1 MTLLHA
7 LILGIVQGLTEFIPI
22 SSSGHLVIFPLI
34 LKWSEQP
41 LFFDTTLHLGTAA
54 ALVIYFYKDLIN
66 LFTCF
71 IKDVISRKHFS
82 KFSENGKLALY
93 IAIGSVPAG
102 ILGLLFEKVFESY
115 FRSILSVAIFLTLGT
130 VLMFLGERHYL
141 KRKERNLNLSG
152 SIIIG
157 FFQALA
163 LFPGVSRSGA
173 SISGGMI
180 LGLDREKAARFSF
193 LLSVPIVVM
202 AGVFKLI
209 SSYSLFAVESK
220 LNLFTGFVASFA
232 VGLLCINF
240 LMKFLKNNNLYPFI
254 IYRLILVAFLL
265 TLSFRAL

>member
-1 MTLLHA
+1 MTFLHA
-7 LILGIVQGLTEFIPI
+7 LILGIVQGVTEFIPV

-54 ALVIYFYKDLIN
+54 ALIIYFYKDLVNILTSFIN
-66 LFTCF
+66 
-71 IKDVISRKHFS
+71 DVTSQNKFS
-82 KFSENGKLALY
+82 KYSENGKLAVY
-93 IAIGSVPAG
+93 IAIGSIPAG
-102 ILGLLFEKVFESY
+102 VLGLLFDNVLESY
-115 FRSILSVAIFLTLGT
+115 FRSILSVVLFLTLGT
-130 VLMFLGERHYL
+130 VLMFLGERFYL
-141 KRKERNLNLSG
+141 KRKERNLNLSKV
-152 SIIIG
+152 IVIG

-209 SSYSLFAVESK
+209 SSYPLFIVESK
-220 LNLFTGFVASFA
+220 LNILTGFIASFV
-232 VGLLCINF
+232 VGLLCISF

-254 IYRLILVAFLL
+254 FYRLILIVSLL
-265 TLSFRAL
+265 LFARV

>member
-34 LKWSEQP
+34 LKWPEQP

-54 ALVIYFYKDLIN
+54 ALVIYFCKDLIN
-66 LFTCF
+66 LLISFTS
-71 IKDVISRKHFS
+71 DVVSRKSFS
-82 KFSENGKLALY
+82 KYSENGKLAVY
-93 IAIGSVPAG
+93 IAIGSIPAG
-102 ILGLLFEKVFESY
+102 MLGLLFDKVFESY
-115 FRSILSVAIFLTLGT
+115 FRSILSVALFLTFGT
-130 VLMFLGERHYL
+130 VLMFIGERFYL
-141 KRKERNLNLSG
+141 KRKERDLNLSG
-152 SIIIG
+152 SFIIG
-157 FFQALA
+157 IFQALA

-193 LLSVPIVVM
+193 LLSVPIVVT

-220 LNLFTGFVASFA
+220 LNLFTGFVASFV

-240 LMKFLKNNNLYPFI
+240 LMKFLKSNSLFPFI
-254 IYRLILVAFLL
+254 FYRLILVVMLL
-265 TLSFRAL
+265 LGITLIK